1 MNDLMME
8 LRTEAN
14 CINGVISRILLFHY
28 GDVIWWPIIY
38 FFFYF
43 WGSIYTRKPRN
54 SIQHVSVDRVSS
66 CDFFL
71 SIHIMR
77 EFTRYRLHE
86 KAELLILSF
95 YFMSIGNGKA
105 LRLHSDT
112 HAALPLL
119 AWAVNSHFPVFL
131 HPESTKSGG
140 CSFTAAPTGGKTAFS
155 TFLRSERRKT
165 GSCSF
170 TAALIGGKV
179 DFPVFLLSERRKAG
193 TCGFTAA
200 LIGGKADFPVF
211 PRSERRKTGNCGYAA
226 GTYGSNISIRFLILF
241 FPSFARWW
249 VMGRGLVPRNEG
261 WTCANSDWVK

>member
-28 GDVIWWPIIY
+28 GDVIWWPFIY
-38 FFFYF
+38 FSFYF
-43 WGSIYTRKPRN
+43 WGSIFAQKPRN
-54 SIQHVSVDRVSS
+54 QIQHVSAEGVRS

-86 KAELLILSF
+86 KTELLILSF
-95 YFMSIGNGKA
+95 YFLSIGNGKA

-131 HPESTKSGG
+131 
-140 CSFTAAPTGGKTAFS
+140 
-155 TFLRSERRKT
+155 
-165 GSCSF
+165 
-170 TAALIGGKV
+170 
-179 DFPVFLLSERRKAG
+179 
-193 TCGFTAA
+193 
-200 LIGGKADFPVF
+200 
-211 PRSERRKTGNCGYAA
+211 RSERRKTGNCRYAA
-226 GTYGSNISIRFLILF
+226 GTYGGNISIRFLILF
-241 FPSFARWW
+241 SLLLPVGGSW
-249 VMGRGLVPRNEG
+249 VG
-261 WTCANSDWVK
+261 A

>member
-38 FFFYF
+38 FFFHF

-86 KAELLILSF
+86 KTELLILSF

-131 HPESTKSGG
+131 HSESTKS
-140 CSFTAAPTGGKTAFS
+140 
-155 TFLRSERRKT
+155 

-170 TAALIGGKV
+170 TAALTGGKTAFSS
-179 DFPVFLLSERRKAG
+179 FPPLREEENWQLQLYRR
-193 TCGFTAA
+193 
-200 LIGGKADFPVF
+200 
-211 PRSERRKTGNCGYAA
+211 SHRR
-226 GTYGSNISIRFLILF
+226 
-241 FPSFARWW
+241 
-249 VMGRGLVPRNEG
+249 
-261 WTCANSDWVK
+261 